1 MNPRRATSRSA
12 VRRIAVTTTAVL
24 MLGLSVGTASA
35 LAAPAR
41 VQPSVATVTMP
52 HAGPAQRTEVP
63 AVSTA
68 PLPAAVPAVAQ
79 PDPFW
84 VTLWNLLLQFWARLF
99 PPGPQAPPAQQLPL
113 PYDGPANQVVTVD
126 APTPWS
132 TTATVQAWN
141 RSGDGWVAVTQP
153 IPAMVGSQGIG
164 QASEGTSR
172 TPAGAYPLTQSFG
185 RQPNPG
191 TRLPYFQTGWWDWWN
206 ENSGSPGYNTHMV
219 QPYSPGGNS
228 ENLYG
233 AGPVYDYA
241 ANIDYNTAGVP
252 GAGSAFF
259 LHVTNGQPT
268 DGCVAIPAVD
278 LVNIM
283 RWLDPGQHPAVV
295 LGVP

>member
-1 MNPRRATSRSA
+1 
-12 VRRIAVTTTAVL
+12 

-35 LAAPAR
+35 LAAAAPI
-41 VQPSVATVTMP
+41 QQSVVTVP
-52 HAGPAQRTEVP
+52 YAGPAQRTEVP
-63 AVSTA
+63 TVSTA
-68 PLPAAVPAVAQ
+68 PLLAAAPAVAQ
-79 PDPFW
+79 SDPLW
-84 VTLWNLLLQFWARLF
+84 VTLWNLLLQFWAWLL
-99 PPGPQAPPAQQLPL
+99 PPAPPAQQLPL
-113 PYDGPANQVVTVD
+113 PYNGPANQVVTVN

-153 IPAMVGSQGIG
+153 IPAMVGSEGIG
-164 QASEGTSR
+164 QASEWTSR
-172 TPAGAYPLTQSFG
+172 TPAGAYSLTQSFG

-206 ENSGSPGYNTHMV
+206 GNSGSPGYNTHMV
-219 QPYSPGGNS
+219 QPNSPGGNS

-241 ANIDYNTAGVP
+241 VDIDYNTAGVP

-259 LHVTNGQPT
+259 LHVTDGQPT
-268 DGCVAIPAVD
+268 AGCVAIPAGD

-283 RWLDPGQHPAVV
+283 RWLDPDQHPAIVI
-295 LGVP
+295 GVP